1 MKTLLIKP
9 LCLSLLAL
17 GVTSTAQAHF
27 IEDFYHAAA
36 SQGNVTAAGIHETAG
51 LKVVTGGG
59 YVFKA
64 PRNDFTP
71 FHYSPPKLS
80 AGCGGIDLFMGA
92 FSIPSKDEFV
102 NYLKAIGSSLPG
114 LAFQL
119 ALQTLSPDLSEQVTS
134 FRDLIREY
142 SAHFQDSCSAAQ
154 KILDMSGA
162 QGYMEKLKYSTAN
175 SLRERGIVSDAYE
188 ATEKTRANGSVLF
201 DYAPTRKDTG
211 GNVIDAPQLNLTWS
225 LLNGGQLTSSY
236 PKELKEVMMTLV
248 GTTIYVKTGEGA
260 DAVAQSRLIMGE
272 DIATTLLGSI
282 DSVSLTDALRLM
294 CSDTDPQCLTPRR
307 VVMDDINLT
316 YEMWQA
322 AKRYQNALLSRNPNL
337 VTDDDVLLLGSVT
350 TIPLITIINTVTS
363 RRYMGFADD
372 ILRVYVEAA
381 AFEAIVRA
389 LEQLTIDIERTV
401 TASSA
406 STVST
411 LNEEHAQALV
421 TRIHKV
427 RGDLSSRAD
436 KIYQQM
442 ARTHSFIEQIE
453 HIERS
458 LLGNA
463 AYQMSERLS
472 LTGVQ

>member
-1 MKTLLIKP
+1 MIKKAFFIGYIGMG
-9 LCLSLLAL
+9 LGLS
-17 GVTSTAQAHF
+17 SPAQAHF
-27 IEDFYHAAA
+27 IEDFYHSAAT
-36 SQGNVTAAGIHETAG
+36 QGNVTAAGIHETAG

-59 YVFKA
+59 YVYKA

-71 FHYSPPKLS
+71 FHFSPPKLS

-92 FSIPSKDEFV
+92 FSIPSKEEFV

-142 SAHFQDSCSAAQ
+142 GARFQDSCTAAQ
-154 KILDMSGA
+154 TLLDMSGA

-175 SLRERGIVSDAYE
+175 SLRERGIVSDAFE
-188 ATEKTRANGSVLF
+188 ASERTKTHGGTLF
-201 DYAPTRKDTG
+201 DYAPTHKDTG
-211 GNVIDAPQLNLTWS
+211 NNVVDAPQMNLTWA
-225 LLNGGQLTSSY
+225 LLNGGTLTSRY
-236 PKELKEVMMTLV
+236 PKELREVMMTLV
-248 GTTIYVKTGEGA
+248 GTTIYMKTGEGA

-272 DIATTLLGSI
+272 DIAMELLGDI
-282 DSVSLTDALRLM
+282 DSVNLTRAHRLS
-294 CSDTDPQCLTPRR
+294 CSANDPQCLAPTR

-322 AKRYQNALLSRNPNL
+322 AKRYQSALLQRNPSL
-337 VTDDDVLLLGSVT
+337 VDDEDVLLLGSVS
-350 TIPLITIINTVTS
+350 TIPLITIINTITS

-389 LEQLTIDIERTV
+389 LEQLTVDIERTV

-406 STVST
+406 STVSS
-411 LNEEHAQALV
+411 LNEKHAQNLIARV
-421 TRIHKV
+421 HKV
-427 RGDLSSRAD
+427 RNDLTQRAD

-472 LTGVQ
+472 LTLGK